1 MQPGSPPVTG
11 KGGSHPLLGRD
22 TEFCVP
28 VGAVCNQ
35 GSHPLLGRD
44 TEFCVKVITESTING
59 IICLC
64 FTFGTMTRF
73 NNLKSILE
81 LRNVTKTFG
90 DLVAVDSVD
99 FELQAGE
106 IHAILGENGAGK
118 STLMNLIYGLYQP
131 SVGRIYVTDRENWRH
146 RLRAKSPR
154 DAIASGIGMVHQH
167 FMLIENLTVAENI
180 ALALGQL
187 RSNPAASASS
197 NGDDK
202 PELGKFLFKKEE
214 AIRTTEE
221 LSERFGLTVDPTAL
235 VRTLSVGLKQRVE
248 ILKALAV
255 DARILILDEPTA
267 VLSPQE
273 VEDFF
278 TVLRKLQ
285 ADGRAIIFISHK
297 MKEVLSISDRITV
310 LRRGKKVYLGPTG
323 ELTARELAREMIGEE
338 ITDVE
343 RSVSGT
349 HRQNDPPDN
358 VLQLSNLT
366 VLGSRNEVAV
376 SEVSME
382 TCRGEIVGIAGV
394 DGNGQRELAEA
405 IMGLRS
411 SASGAVSILGTD
423 PKGIKA
429 VRQRGVGYIPEDRH
443 TTGVI
448 AAFSVT
454 ENLLLNVTH
463 LQNLAHWNVLN
474 QKMKRETAEQLIAD
488 YDIRPP
494 VADIP
499 ASSLSGGNQQKIVL
513 AREIS
518 LQPDLLIAVN
528 PTRGLDVNAARYVHE
543 NLLAQRDE
551 KKSVLLIST
560 ELDEVL
566 LLSDRLYVMSRGKL
580 IDATAQRN
588 DIEALGLLMTGEI
601 L

>member
-1 MQPGSPPVTG
+1 MA
-11 KGGSHPLLGRD
+11 
-22 TEFCVP
+22 E
-28 VGAVCNQ
+28 N
-35 GSHPLLGRD
+35 
-44 TEFCVKVITESTING
+44 
-59 IICLC
+59 
-64 FTFGTMTRF
+64 
-73 NNLKSILE
+73 ILE
-81 LRNVTKTFG
+81 LRNITKTFG
-90 DLVAVDSVD
+90 DFVAVDSVD

-131 SVGRIYVTDRENWRH
+131 SDGRIYVTDRENWRR
-146 RLRAKSPR
+146 RLQAKSPR
-154 DAIASGIGMVHQH
+154 DAIANGIGMVHQH

-187 RSNPAASASS
+187 RSGTTAFGSRLSGISQKDVVADEKTSWSPTADPRWLTAIT
-197 NGDDK
+197 
-202 PELGKFLFKKEE
+202 EKFRFKKEE
-214 AIRTTEE
+214 AIHITEE

-273 VEDFF
+273 VEGFF
-278 TVLRKLQ
+278 TILRKLQ

-323 ELTARELAREMIGEE
+323 ELTARELAREMIGED

-343 RSVSGT
+343 RSTSP
-349 HRQNDPPDN
+349 HLENDPPDN
-358 VLQLSNLT
+358 VLRLSNLT
-366 VLGSRNEVAV
+366 VLGSRDEIAV
-376 SEVSME
+376 SDVSLE

-405 IMGLRS
+405 IMGLRHTV
-411 SASGAVSILGTD
+411 SGTVRILGTD

-429 VRQRGVGYIPEDRH
+429 VRQCGVGYIPEDRQ
-443 TTGVI
+443 TTGII

-463 LQNLAHWNVLN
+463 LQNLTQWNVLN
-474 QKMKRETAEQLIAD
+474 QKKKRETAEQLIAD

-494 VADIP
+494 VADTP

-518 LQPDLLIAVN
+518 LHPELLIAVN
-528 PTRGLDVNAARYVHE
+528 PTRGLDVNAAHYVHE
-543 NLLAQRDE
+543 NLLAQRDA

-580 IDATAQRN
+580 IEATAQRN
-588 DIEALGLLMTGEI
+588 DIEALGLLMTGEWQPEE
-601 L
+601 

>member
-1 MQPGSPPVTG
+1 MA
-11 KGGSHPLLGRD
+11 
-22 TEFCVP
+22 E
-28 VGAVCNQ
+28 N
-35 GSHPLLGRD
+35 
-44 TEFCVKVITESTING
+44 
-59 IICLC
+59 
-64 FTFGTMTRF
+64 
-73 NNLKSILE
+73 ILE
-81 LRNVTKTFG
+81 LRNVTKVFG
-90 DLVAVDSVD
+90 DFIAVDSVD

-131 SVGRIYVTDRENWRH
+131 SDGRIYVTDRENWRR
-146 RLRAKSPR
+146 RLQAKSPR
-154 DAIASGIGMVHQH
+154 DAIANGIGMVHQH

-187 RSNPAASASS
+187 RSGRIAFGSQISGIREKDVVAATKTSLPVAGSRW
-197 NGDDK
+197 
-202 PELGKFLFKKEE
+202 LTAITGKFRFKKEE
-214 AIRTTEE
+214 AIQITEE
-221 LSERFGLTVDPTAL
+221 LSEQFGLTVDPTAL
-235 VRTLSVGLKQRVE
+235 VRSLSVGLKQRVE

-273 VEDFF
+273 VEGFF
-278 TVLRKLQ
+278 TILRKLQ
-285 ADGRAIIFISHK
+285 DDGRAIIFISHK

-310 LRRGKKVYLGPTG
+310 LRRGKKVYLGKTG

-338 ITDVE
+338 VSDVE
-343 RSVSGT
+343 RSTSPHLET
-349 HRQNDPPDN
+349 DAHES
-358 VLQLSNLT
+358 VLRLTNMT

-376 SEVSME
+376 SDVSME
-382 TCRGEIVGIAGV
+382 THRAEIVGIAGV

-405 IMGLRS
+405 IMGLRQT
-411 SASGAVSILGTD
+411 AFGTISILD
-423 PKGIKA
+423 ANPKGINA
-429 VRQRGVGYIPEDRH
+429 VRHSGVGYIPEDRQ
-443 TTGVI
+443 TTGII

-463 LQNLAHWNVLN
+463 LENIAQWNVLN
-474 QKMKRETAEQLIAD
+474 QKKKRETAESLIAD

-494 VADIP
+494 NPNIP
-499 ASSLSGGNQQKIVL
+499 ASSLSGGNQQKIVI

-543 NLLAQRDE
+543 NLLAQRDL

-566 LLSDRLYVMSRGKL
+566 LLSDRLFVMSRGKL
-580 IDATAQRN
+580 IEATAQRN
-588 DIEALGLLMTGEI
+588 NLEALGLLMTGETHTD
-601 L
+601 LSKGLET

>member
-1 MQPGSPPVTG
+1 M
-11 KGGSHPLLGRD
+11 
-22 TEFCVP
+22 TE
-28 VGAVCNQ
+28 N
-35 GSHPLLGRD
+35 
-44 TEFCVKVITESTING
+44 
-59 IICLC
+59 
-64 FTFGTMTRF
+64 
-73 NNLKSILE
+73 ILE
-81 LRNVTKTFG
+81 LRNITKTFG

-131 SVGRIYVTDRENWRH
+131 TSGRIYVTDRENWRH

-154 DAIASGIGMVHQH
+154 DVIANGIGMVHQH

-187 RSNPAASASS
+187 RSGAQGSASS
-197 NGDDK
+197 NGGYK
-202 PELGKFLFKKEE
+202 QWLGKFRFKKED
-214 AIRTTEE
+214 AIRITEE
-221 LSERFGLTVDPTAL
+221 LSEQFGLFVDPTVL

-273 VEDFF
+273 VEGFF
-278 TVLRKLQ
+278 TILRKLQ

-343 RSVSGT
+343 RSVSP
-349 HRQNDPPDN
+349 HLENDPPDN

-366 VLGSRNEVAV
+366 VLGSRDEVAV
-376 SEVSME
+376 SDVSME

-405 IMGLRS
+405 IIGLRHN
-411 SASGAVSILGTD
+411 ASGTIGILGAN
-423 PKGIKA
+423 PQGIKA
-429 VRQRGVGYIPEDRH
+429 VRQRGVGYIPEDRQ

-454 ENLLLNVTH
+454 DNLLLNVTH
-463 LQNLAHWNVLN
+463 LQNLAQWNVLN
-474 QKMKRETAEQLIAD
+474 QKRKRETAAQLISD

-494 VADIP
+494 LADTP

-518 LQPDLLIAVN
+518 LQPELLIAVN

-543 NLLAQRDE
+543 NLLVQRDQR
-551 KKSVLLIST
+551 KSVLLIST

-580 IDATAQRN
+580 IEATARRN
-588 DIEALGLLMTGEI
+588 DIETLGLLMTGETHTD
-601 L
+601 LDDGLKT

>member
-1 MQPGSPPVTG
+1 MA
-11 KGGSHPLLGRD
+11 K
-22 TEFCVP
+22 
-28 VGAVCNQ
+28 N
-35 GSHPLLGRD
+35 
-44 TEFCVKVITESTING
+44 
-59 IICLC
+59 
-64 FTFGTMTRF
+64 
-73 NNLKSILE
+73 ILE
-81 LRNVTKTFG
+81 LRNITKTFG
-90 DLVAVDSVD
+90 DFVAVDSVD

-131 SVGRIYVTDRENWRH
+131 SGGRIYVTDRENWQH

-154 DAIASGIGMVHQH
+154 DAIANGIGMVHQH

-187 RSNPAASASS
+187 RSGPRGSASS
-197 NGDDK
+197 NGDYK
-202 PELGKFLFKKEE
+202 KWLGKFRFKKKE
-214 AIRTTEE
+214 AIHITEE
-221 LSERFGLTVDPTAL
+221 LSERFGLAVDPTAL
-235 VRTLSVGLKQRVE
+235 VRSLSVGLKQRVE

-267 VLSPQE
+267 VLSPLE
-273 VEDFF
+273 VEGFF
-278 TVLRKLQ
+278 TILRKLQ

-310 LRRGKKVYLGPTG
+310 LRRGKKVYLGPTE

-338 ITDVE
+338 INEVE
-343 RSVSGT
+343 RSASP
-349 HRQNDPPDN
+349 HLENDPPDN

-376 SEVSME
+376 SDVSME

-405 IMGLRS
+405 IMGLRHR
-411 SASGAVSILGTD
+411 ASGTIGILGAN
-423 PKGIKA
+423 PQGIKA
-429 VRQRGVGYIPEDRH
+429 VRQRGVGYIPEDRQ

-448 AAFSVT
+448 AGFSVT

-463 LQNLAHWNVLN
+463 LENIAQWNILN
-474 QKMKRETAEQLIAD
+474 QKRKRETAESLIAD

-494 VADIP
+494 NPDIP
-499 ASSLSGGNQQKIVL
+499 VSSLSGGNQQKIVL

-543 NLLAQRDE
+543 NLLAQRDH

-580 IDATAQRN
+580 IEATAQRN
-588 DIEALGLLMTGEI
+588 DVEALGLLMTGETHTEE
-601 L
+601 

>member
-1 MQPGSPPVTG
+1 MA
-11 KGGSHPLLGRD
+11 
-22 TEFCVP
+22 E
-28 VGAVCNQ
+28 N
-35 GSHPLLGRD
+35 
-44 TEFCVKVITESTING
+44 
-59 IICLC
+59 
-64 FTFGTMTRF
+64 
-73 NNLKSILE
+73 ILE

-90 DLVAVDSVD
+90 DLVAVDGVD

-131 SVGRIYVTDRENWRH
+131 SAGRIYVTDREKWRH
-146 RLRAKSPR
+146 RLRAKSPQ
-154 DAIASGIGMVHQH
+154 DAITNGIGMVHQH

-187 RSNPAASASS
+187 RTGRKKGTEEEWQDGWKSFFHSSAL
-197 NGDDK
+197 
-202 PELGKFLFKKEE
+202 PFLHSLWFKKDE
-214 AIRTTEE
+214 AIRITEE
-221 LSERFGLTVDPTAL
+221 LSEKFGLTVDPTAL

-273 VEDFF
+273 VEGFF
-278 TVLRKLQ
+278 TILRKLQ

-338 ITDVE
+338 ITDVK
-343 RSVSGT
+343 RSVSP
-349 HRQNDPPDN
+349 HLENDPPEN

-366 VLGSRNEVAV
+366 VLGSRNEIAV
-376 SEVSME
+376 SDVSME

-405 IMGLRS
+405 IMGLRP
-411 SASGAVSILGTD
+411 SASGTIGILGAN

-429 VRQRGVGYIPEDRH
+429 VRQRGVGYIPEDRQ

-463 LQNLAHWNVLN
+463 LQNIAQWNILN
-474 QKMKRETAEQLIAD
+474 QKRKLETAEHLIAD

-543 NLLAQRDE
+543 NLLAQRDAR
-551 KKSVLLIST
+551 KSVLLIST

-566 LLSDRLYVMSRGKL
+566 LLSDRLYVMSRGQL
-580 IDATAQRN
+580 IEATAQRN
-588 DIEALGLLMTGEI
+588 DIEALGLLMTGEWQPEE
-601 L
+601 

>member
-1 MQPGSPPVTG
+1 MD
-11 KGGSHPLLGRD
+11 K
-22 TEFCVP
+22 E
-28 VGAVCNQ
+28 N
-35 GSHPLLGRD
+35 
-44 TEFCVKVITESTING
+44 
-59 IICLC
+59 
-64 FTFGTMTRF
+64 
-73 NNLKSILE
+73 ILE

-90 DLVAVDSVD
+90 DFVAVDSVD
-99 FELQAGE
+99 FALQAGE

-118 STLMNLIYGLYQP
+118 STLMNLIYGIYQP
-131 SVGRIYVTDRENWRH
+131 SAGRIYVTDRENWRH
-146 RLRAKSPR
+146 RFRAKSPR
-154 DAIASGIGMVHQH
+154 DAIANGIGMVHQH
-167 FMLIENLTVAENI
+167 FMLVENLTVAENI

-187 RSNPAASASS
+187 KGKQKDRKDGSKNGRMDASQSS
-197 NGDDK
+197 NL
-202 PELGKFLFKKEE
+202 PRFLSSLPFRAFWFKKED
-214 AIRTTEE
+214 AIRITEE
-221 LSERFGLTVDPTAL
+221 LSERFGLAVDPTAL

-273 VEDFF
+273 VEGFF
-278 TVLRKLQ
+278 TILRKLQ

-297 MKEVLSISDRITV
+297 MKEVLSISNRITV
-310 LRRGKKVYLGPTG
+310 LRRGKKVYLGKTG
-323 ELTARELAREMIGEE
+323 ALTARELAREMIGEE
-338 ITDVE
+338 ISEVE
-343 RSVSGT
+343 RSASS
-349 HRQNDPPDN
+349 HLESDPPDS

-366 VLGSRNEVAV
+366 VLGNRDEVAV
-376 SEVSME
+376 SDVSME

-405 IMGLRS
+405 IMGLRHN
-411 SASGAVSILGTD
+411 ASGTISILGAN
-423 PKGIKA
+423 PKGINA
-429 VRQRGVGYIPEDRH
+429 VRHRGVGYIPEDRQ

-463 LQNLAHWNVLN
+463 LENIAHWNILN
-474 QKMKRETAEQLIAD
+474 QKKKRETAENLIAD

-494 VADIP
+494 NPDIP
-499 ASSLSGGNQQKIVL
+499 TSALSGGNQQKIVI

-580 IDATAQRN
+580 IEATAERN
-588 DIEALGLLMTGEI
+588 NIETLGLLMTGEG

>member
-1 MQPGSPPVTG
+1 ME
-11 KGGSHPLLGRD
+11 K
-22 TEFCVP
+22 E
-28 VGAVCNQ
+28 N
-35 GSHPLLGRD
+35 
-44 TEFCVKVITESTING
+44 
-59 IICLC
+59 
-64 FTFGTMTRF
+64 
-73 NNLKSILE
+73 ILE

-90 DLVAVDSVD
+90 DFVAVDSVD
-99 FELQAGE
+99 FELQTGE

-131 SVGRIYVTDRENWRH
+131 SAGRIYVTDREGWQR
-146 RLRAKSPR
+146 RLRARSPR
-154 DAIASGIGMVHQH
+154 DAIATGIGMVHQH
-167 FMLIENLTVAENI
+167 FMLVENLTVAENI
-180 ALALGQL
+180 ALSLGQL
-187 RSNPAASASS
+187 RTGRKGGRMEEEHRPKSS
-197 NGDDK
+197 NLPIFQSFK
-202 PELGKFLFKKEE
+202 KLGAFWFKKEDAIEITE
-214 AIRTTEE
+214 A
-221 LSERFGLTVDPTAL
+221 LSEQFGLTVDPSAL

-273 VEDFF
+273 VEGFF
-278 TVLRKLQ
+278 TILRKLQ

-338 ITDVE
+338 INEVE
-343 RSVSGT
+343 RPGDTPLENEPCSRGGVT
-349 HRQNDPPDN
+349 PP
-358 VLQLSNLT
+358 LQLSNLT
-366 VLGSRNEVAV
+366 VLGSRNEIAV
-376 SEVSME
+376 SDVSMA
-382 TCRGEIVGIAGV
+382 THRGEIVGVAGV

-405 IMGLRS
+405 IMGLRHS
-411 SASGAVSILGTD
+411 ESGTISILGTD
-423 PKGIKA
+423 PKGTKA
-429 VRQRGVGYIPEDRH
+429 VRQRGVGYIPEDRQ

-448 AAFSVT
+448 ASFSVT

-463 LQNLAHWNVLN
+463 LENTAHWNILN
-474 QKMKRETAEQLIAD
+474 QKRKRNTAEQLIAD

-494 VADIP
+494 IGGIP
-499 ASSLSGGNQQKIVL
+499 AAALSGGNQQKIVL

-543 NLLAQRDE
+543 NLLAQRNE

-566 LLSDRLYVMSRGKL
+566 LLSDRLFVMSRGKL
-580 IDATAQRN
+580 IEATAQRN
-588 DIEALGLLMTGEI
+588 DIETLGLLMTGQTHRDLGDSLKI
-601 L
+601 

>member
-1 MQPGSPPVTG
+1 ME
-11 KGGSHPLLGRD
+11 
-22 TEFCVP
+22 TE
-28 VGAVCNQ
+28 N
-35 GSHPLLGRD
+35 
-44 TEFCVKVITESTING
+44 
-59 IICLC
+59 
-64 FTFGTMTRF
+64 
-73 NNLKSILE
+73 ILE

-90 DLVAVDSVD
+90 DFVAVDSVD
-99 FELQAGE
+99 FALRTGE

-131 SVGRIYVTDRENWRH
+131 SAGRIYVTDREGWRC

-154 DAIASGIGMVHQH
+154 DAIVSGIGMVHQH
-167 FMLIENLTVAENI
+167 FMLVENLTVAENI
-180 ALALGQL
+180 ALSLGQL
-187 RSNPAASASS
+187 RRGIVGNPSEDGVYKRA
-197 NGDDK
+197 
-202 PELGKFLFKKEE
+202 LGKFRFKKEDAIHITE
-214 AIRTTEE
+214 A
-221 LSERFGLTVDPTAL
+221 LSEQFGLAVDPSAL

-273 VEDFF
+273 VEGFF
-278 TVLRKLQ
+278 AILRKLQ

-297 MKEVLSISDRITV
+297 MKEVLNISDRITV

-338 ITDVE
+338 INEVE
-343 RSVSGT
+343 RSGDAPLENETSGS
-349 HRQNDPPDN
+349 

-366 VLGSRNEVAV
+366 VLGSRNEIAV
-376 SEVSME
+376 SDVSMA
-382 TCRGEIVGIAGV
+382 TQRGEIVGIAGV

-405 IMGLRS
+405 VMGLRHS
-411 SASGAVSILGTD
+411 ESGTINILGTD
-423 PKGIKA
+423 PKGTKA
-429 VRQRGVGYIPEDRH
+429 VRQRGVGYIPEDRQ

-448 AAFSVT
+448 ASFSVA

-463 LQNLAHWNVLN
+463 LENTARWNVLN
-474 QKMKRETAEQLIAD
+474 QKRKRNTTQQLITD

-494 VADIP
+494 IGSISA
-499 ASSLSGGNQQKIVL
+499 AALSGGNQQKIVL

-543 NLLAQRDE
+543 NLLAQRDA

-566 LLSDRLYVMSRGKL
+566 LLSDRLFVMSRGKL
-580 IDATAQRN
+580 IEATAQRN
-588 DIEALGLLMTGEI
+588 DIEALGLLMTGQTGE
-601 L
+601 

>member
-1 MQPGSPPVTG
+1 ME
-11 KGGSHPLLGRD
+11 K
-22 TEFCVP
+22 E
-28 VGAVCNQ
+28 N
-35 GSHPLLGRD
+35 
-44 TEFCVKVITESTING
+44 
-59 IICLC
+59 
-64 FTFGTMTRF
+64 
-73 NNLKSILE
+73 ILE

-90 DLVAVDSVD
+90 DFVAVDSVD

-131 SVGRIYVTDRENWRH
+131 SAGRIYVTDSEGWRR
-146 RLRAKSPR
+146 RLQAKSPR
-154 DAIASGIGMVHQH
+154 DAIVSGIGMVHQH
-167 FMLIENLTVAENI
+167 FMLVENLTVAENI
-180 ALALGQL
+180 ALSLGQL
-187 RSNPAASASS
+187 EGKRKERKEGSRMEGWKKGRMGAPESS
-197 NGDDK
+197 K
-202 PELGKFLFKKEE
+202 LPPFQFSLPFPTFWFKKED
-214 AIRTTEE
+214 AIHITEE
-221 LSERFGLTVDPTAL
+221 LSEQFGLTVDPSAL

-273 VEDFF
+273 VEGFF
-278 TVLRKLQ
+278 RILRKLQ

-297 MKEVLSISDRITV
+297 MKEVLNISDRITV

-338 ITDVE
+338 INEVE
-343 RSVSGT
+343 RPVGVGLPNPYES
-349 HRQNDPPDN
+349 DPPDN

-366 VLGSRNEVAV
+366 VLGSRNEIAV
-376 SEVSME
+376 SDVSMA
-382 TCRGEIVGIAGV
+382 THRGEIVGIAGV

-405 IMGLRS
+405 IMGLRHNE
-411 SASGAVSILGTD
+411 SGTISILGTD
-423 PKGIKA
+423 PKGTKA
-429 VRQRGVGYIPEDRH
+429 VRQRGVGYIPEDRQ

-448 AAFSVT
+448 ASFSVT

-463 LQNLAHWNVLN
+463 LERTAHWNILN
-474 QKMKRETAEQLIAD
+474 QKRKRNTTEQLIAD

-494 VADIP
+494 IGGIP
-499 ASSLSGGNQQKIVL
+499 AAALSGGNQQKIVL

-518 LQPDLLIAVN
+518 LHPDLLIAVN

-551 KKSVLLIST
+551 KKSILLIST

-566 LLSDRLYVMSRGKL
+566 LLSDRLFVMSRGKL
-580 IDATAQRN
+580 IEATAQRN
-588 DIEALGLLMTGEI
+588 DIEALGLLMTGQTHRD
-601 L
+601 LSDSLKT

>member
-1 MQPGSPPVTG
+1 MA
-11 KGGSHPLLGRD
+11 
-22 TEFCVP
+22 E
-28 VGAVCNQ
+28 N
-35 GSHPLLGRD
+35 
-44 TEFCVKVITESTING
+44 
-59 IICLC
+59 
-64 FTFGTMTRF
+64 
-73 NNLKSILE
+73 ILE

-90 DLVAVDSVD
+90 EFVAVDSVD
-99 FELQAGE
+99 FALQAGE

-131 SVGRIYVTDRENWRH
+131 SDGRIYVTDREGWRH
-146 RLRAKSPR
+146 RLHAKSPR
-154 DAIASGIGMVHQH
+154 DAIINGIGMVHQH

-180 ALALGQL
+180 ALSLGQL
-187 RSNPAASASS
+187 RTGRKGGRMGEGNRPESS
-197 NGDDK
+197 NLPIFQSLK
-202 PELGKFLFKKEE
+202 KLGAFWFKKEN
-214 AIRTTEE
+214 AIEITDA
-221 LSERFGLTVDPTAL
+221 LSEQFGLTVDPTAL

-273 VEDFF
+273 VEGFF
-278 TVLRKLQ
+278 TILRNLQ

-338 ITDVE
+338 INEVE
-343 RSVSGT
+343 RSVGGELPNPYENGSA
-349 HRQNDPPDN
+349 DS
-358 VLQLSNLT
+358 VLQLENLT
-366 VLGSRNEVAV
+366 VLGSRDEIAV
-376 SEVSME
+376 SDVSME
-382 TCRGEIVGIAGV
+382 THRGEIVGIAGV

-405 IMGLRS
+405 IMGLRQHT
-411 SASGAVSILGTD
+411 SGAISILGANPHGT
-423 PKGIKA
+423 KA
-429 VRQRGVGYIPEDRH
+429 VRQRGVGYIPEDRQ
-443 TTGVI
+443 TTGII
-448 AAFSVT
+448 ASFSVT

-463 LQNLAHWNVLN
+463 LERTARWNILN
-474 QKMKRETAEQLIAD
+474 ETKKQDIAEQLITA

-494 VADIP
+494 VTNTP
-499 ASSLSGGNQQKIVL
+499 AAALSGGNQQKVVL

-543 NLLAQRDE
+543 NLLAQRDK

-566 LLSDRLYVMSRGKL
+566 LLSDRLFVMSRGQL
-580 IDATAQRN
+580 IEATAQRN
-588 DIEALGLLMTGEI
+588 DIEALGLLMTGERVRS
-601 L
+601 

>member
-1 MQPGSPPVTG
+1 MRE
-11 KGGSHPLLGRD
+11 K
-22 TEFCVP
+22 
-28 VGAVCNQ
+28 N
-35 GSHPLLGRD
+35 
-44 TEFCVKVITESTING
+44 
-59 IICLC
+59 
-64 FTFGTMTRF
+64 
-73 NNLKSILE
+73 ILE

-90 DLVAVDSVD
+90 DFVAVDSVD

-131 SVGRIYVTDRENWRH
+131 SAGRIYVTDRENWRY
-146 RLRAKSPR
+146 RLNAKSPR
-154 DAIASGIGMVHQH
+154 DAIASGVGMVHQH

-180 ALALGQL
+180 ALSLGQL
-187 RSNPAASASS
+187 DQNTARKKSS
-197 NGDDK
+197 DGSDENR
-202 PELGKFLFKKEE
+202 LGKFRFKKEE
-214 AIRTTEE
+214 AVRMTES
-221 LSERFGLTVDPTAL
+221 LSERFGLAVDPSAL
-235 VRTLSVGLKQRVE
+235 VRSLSVGLKQRVE

-273 VEDFF
+273 VEGFF

-297 MKEVLSISDRITV
+297 MKEVLEISDRITV

-323 ELTARELAREMIGEE
+323 ELTARELAREMIGA
-338 ITDVE
+338 DVE
-343 RSVSGT
+343 DVRRSTTSEPENELPET
-349 HRQNDPPDN
+349 
-358 VLQLSNLT
+358 VLQLTNLS
-366 VLGSRNEVAV
+366 VRGDRNEVAV

-382 TCRGEIVGIAGV
+382 IRRGEIVGIAGV

-405 IMGLRS
+405 IMGLRHGV
-411 SASGAVSILGTD
+411 SGKINILNAT

-429 VRQRGVGYIPEDRH
+429 VRHRGVGYIPEDRQ

-463 LQNLAHWNVLN
+463 LENLARWNILN
-474 QKMKRETAEQLIAD
+474 QKRKQETAAQLIAD

-494 VADIP
+494 VADIS
-499 ASSLSGGNQQKIVL
+499 AASLSGGNQQKIVL

-543 NLLAQRDE
+543 NLLAQRQE

-566 LLSDRLYVMSRGKL
+566 LLSDRFYVMSRGKL
-580 IDATAQRN
+580 IEATAQRN
-588 DIEALGLLMTGEI
+588 DIEALGLLMTGEW

>member
-1 MQPGSPPVTG
+1 M
-11 KGGSHPLLGRD
+11 KK
-22 TEFCVP
+22 E
-28 VGAVCNQ
+28 
-35 GSHPLLGRD
+35 
-44 TEFCVKVITESTING
+44 
-59 IICLC
+59 
-64 FTFGTMTRF
+64 
-73 NNLKSILE
+73 SILE

-90 DLVAVDSVD
+90 DFVAVDSID
-99 FELQAGE
+99 FELEAGE

-131 SVGRIYVTDRENWRH
+131 SDGRIYVTDRENWRY

-154 DAIASGIGMVHQH
+154 DSIASGIGMVHQH

-180 ALALGQL
+180 ALSIGQL
-187 RSNPAASASS
+187 RPGVAKSVSE
-197 NGDDK
+197 NGAYR
-202 PELGKFLFKKEE
+202 EWLRKFLFNKEDAIHITE
-214 AIRTTEE
+214 A
-221 LSERFGLTVDPTAL
+221 LSERFGLAVDPRAL
-235 VRTLSVGLKQRVE
+235 VRSLSVGLKQRVE

-273 VEDFF
+273 VEGFF
-278 TVLRKLQ
+278 TILRKLQ

-297 MKEVLSISDRITV
+297 MKEVLEISDRITV
-310 LRRGKKVYLGPTG
+310 LRRGKKVYLGKTG
-323 ELTARELAREMIGEE
+323 ELTARELAREMIGEDINE
-338 ITDVE
+338 VE
-343 RSVSGT
+343 RSTSDDVESET
-349 HRQNDPPDN
+349 SDS

-366 VLGSRNEVAV
+366 VLGDRNEIAV
-376 SEVSME
+376 SDVSMH
-382 TCRGEIVGIAGV
+382 TYRGEIVGIAGV

-405 IMGLRS
+405 IMGLRHTS
-411 SASGAVSILGTD
+411 SGAVSILGAH

-429 VRQRGVGYIPEDRH
+429 VRERGVGYIPEDRQ

-448 AAFSVT
+448 AAFSIT

-463 LQNLAHWNVLN
+463 LENLTQWNVLN
-474 QKMKRETAEQLIAD
+474 QKKKRETAAQLIAD

-494 VADIP
+494 VADSP
-499 ASSLSGGNQQKIVL
+499 ASSLSGGNQQKIVI

-543 NLLAQRDE
+543 NLLAQRNE

-580 IDATAQRN
+580 IEATAQRN
-588 DIEALGLLMTGEI
+588 DIETLGLLMTGETHRDI
-601 L
+601 RDSLES

>member
-1 MQPGSPPVTG
+1 ME
-11 KGGSHPLLGRD
+11 KD
-22 TEFCVP
+22 
-28 VGAVCNQ
+28 N
-35 GSHPLLGRD
+35 
-44 TEFCVKVITESTING
+44 
-59 IICLC
+59 
-64 FTFGTMTRF
+64 
-73 NNLKSILE
+73 ILE

-131 SVGRIYVTDRENWRH
+131 SSGRIYVTDRENWRR

-154 DAIASGIGMVHQH
+154 DAIANGIGMVHQH
-167 FMLIENLTVAENI
+167 FMLVENLTVAENI
-180 ALALGQL
+180 ALALGQ
-187 RSNPAASASS
+187 RGSNPTGNAPA
-197 NGDDK
+197 NGNYK
-202 PELGKFLFKKEE
+202 QWLGKFRFKKED
-214 AIRTTEE
+214 AIRITEE

-235 VRTLSVGLKQRVE
+235 VQTLSVGLKQRVE

-273 VEDFF
+273 VEGFF
-278 TVLRKLQ
+278 TILRKLQ

-323 ELTARELAREMIGEE
+323 KLTARELAREMIGEE
-338 ITDVE
+338 INDVE
-343 RSVSGT
+343 RSSSPYLE
-349 HRQNDPPDN
+349 NDPPAT

-376 SEVSME
+376 SDASME
-382 TCRGEIVGIAGV
+382 TYRGEIVGIAGV

-405 IMGLRS
+405 IMGLHP
-411 SASGAVSILGTD
+411 SASGTISILGTT

-429 VRQRGVGYIPEDRH
+429 VRHRSVGYIPEDRQ

-463 LQNLAHWNVLN
+463 LQNIAQWNILN
-474 QKMKRETAEQLIAD
+474 QKRKRETVEQLIAD

-494 VADIP
+494 IADIP

-528 PTRGLDVNAARYVHE
+528 PTRGLDVNAAHYVHE
-543 NLLAQRDE
+543 NLLAQRE
-551 KKSVLLIST
+551 KKKSVLLIST

-580 IDATAQRN
+580 IKATAQRN
-588 DIEALGLLMTGEI
+588 DIEALGLLMTGF
-601 L
+601 

>member
-1 MQPGSPPVTG
+1 MDAIAGLFYRRKYLFILIQT
-11 KGGSHPLLGRD
+11 
-22 TEFCVP
+22 
-28 VGAVCNQ
+28 
-35 GSHPLLGRD
+35 
-44 TEFCVKVITESTING
+44 
-59 IICLC
+59 
-64 FTFGTMTRF
+64 TMAE
-73 NNLKSILE
+73 NILE
-81 LRNVTKTFG
+81 LRNITKTFG
-90 DLVAVDSVD
+90 DFVAVDSVD
-99 FELQAGE
+99 FELQTGE

-187 RSNPAASASS
+187 RSNPAARASS
-197 NGDDK
+197 NGDYK
-202 PELGKFLFKKEE
+202 QGLGKFRFKKEE
-214 AIRTTEE
+214 AIGITEE

-273 VEDFF
+273 VEGFF
-278 TVLRKLQ
+278 TILRKLQ

-338 ITDVE
+338 INDVE
-343 RSVSGT
+343 RSTSPDLE
-349 HRQNDPPDN
+349 NDPPDQ

-376 SEVSME
+376 SEVSIE

-429 VRQRGVGYIPEDRH
+429 VRQHGVGYIPEDRQ

-474 QKMKRETAEQLIAD
+474 QKMKRETAEQLITD

-588 DIEALGLLMTGEI
+588 DIGALGLLMTGEW
-601 L
+601 